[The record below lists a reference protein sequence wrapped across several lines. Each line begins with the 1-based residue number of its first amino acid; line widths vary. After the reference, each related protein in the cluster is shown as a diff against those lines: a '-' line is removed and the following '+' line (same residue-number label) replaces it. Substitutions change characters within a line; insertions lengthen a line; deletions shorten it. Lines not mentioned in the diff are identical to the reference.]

1 MKMNLEDFANENRK
15 DFDSEFPS
23 SELWN
28 KIETRIQP
36 VKNKAS
42 IIQITW
48 VKWSVAAAT
57 IILISALAIYLL
69 SKPIQK
75 QEPADFAKEK
85 NGQKTDSA
93 LITEI
98 NPVYA
103 QELFH
108 FTKLIELKQEEL
120 RQLEKENPVLYKEF
134 VSDINSLDSSYTQ
147 LKNELPNNPNREQ
160 LLEAMISNLQSQ
172 MNLLNQQLQIIQQI
186 KQAKNLNNESNSKKI

>member
-15 DFDSEFPS
+15 DFDSEFPPQ
-23 SELWN
+23 ELWN

-36 VKNKAS
+36 AGKKAS
-42 IIQITW
+42 IIQLTW

-75 QEPADFAKEK
+75 QVPTDFAKEN
-85 NGQKTDSA
+85 NGQKTDSV

-98 NPVYA
+98 NPGYA

-120 RQLEKENPVLYKEF
+120 RQLEKENPALYKEF

-172 MNLLNQQLQIIQQI
+172 MNLLNQQLQVIQQI